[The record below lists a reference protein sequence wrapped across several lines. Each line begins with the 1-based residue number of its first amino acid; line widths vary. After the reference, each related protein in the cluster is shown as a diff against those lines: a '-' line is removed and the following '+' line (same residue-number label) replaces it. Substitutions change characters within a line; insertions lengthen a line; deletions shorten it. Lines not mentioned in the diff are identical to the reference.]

1 MRFNRHASS
10 SLHRRKNLES
20 GEMDALPRAL
30 VREILACASAPELV
44 PASLDALDG
53 RDFAKVPAEPSTSEL
68 RVLAQVCRTW
78 RELVEDVC
86 AENSRRVLHVDVVAS
101 EEERQ
106 QQQCEQQLR
115 EAGKSVR
122 DLRVSM
128 SRPKQALWWDLDHS
142 ADPTASSLSDNAA
155 LASIHWHWID
165 WPALLAL
172 CPNVERLDLSGVPLH
187 YAALGDIIDAAAN
200 SYPHLQALVL
210 PKRDFANAELVD
222 ASIDELFQKLYAA
235 MRCWKSLRQLTVP
248 SRSVFD
254 REDAS
259 NEFLASVL
267 KFCPSIE
274 YLDGW
279 KRTYGDTRFIM
290 SEENLCVSR
299 EVWTAFCR
307 ACERLREFS
316 WVVVPF
322 SDEFF
327 IPFGKSSNAL
337 LTRLQLTYNAKAPF
351 RIRRNE
357 YSTQGLCMLVRG
369 CPALEQM
376 DVVLHRLQPSDAL
389 IYPQLDEMIDPD
401 VFNDEFIV
409 TLVRSCSLL
418 RTLRIR
424 EVGTCAL
431 PMNAI
436 TDRGLRELASARHL
450 QLIDLQGVKCSPAG
464 ILSFFH
470 SFFDEENARLSN
482 SSHFRHSLAKRV
494 VNLRELGARFG
505 DVVQV
510 VLGDLGTSKEFVFND
525 APVEADDNGGS
536 ASAMGHPAMLFSLS
550 LASRRGSVVRKS
562 WLAEM
567 RSLLESR
574 FDGKLRF
581 AVFIADRR
589 TRGAR
594 DPVAK
599 TVVMNRSWMKKDVLR
614 VGKIVFFSSP
624 AALSRRDR
632 QALGA
637 KGETWIVDR
646 ES

>member
-1 MRFNRHASS
+1 
-10 SLHRRKNLES
+10 
-20 GEMDALPRAL
+20 MDALPRAL
-30 VREILACASAPELV
+30 VREILACAAAPELV
-44 PASLDALDG
+44 PASLGA
-53 RDFAKVPAEPSTSEL
+53 RDFAKAPAEPAAREL
-68 RVLAQVCRTW
+68 RVLAQVCRAW
-78 RELVEDVC
+78 RALVDDVVAED
-86 AENSRRVLHVDVVAS
+86 ARRVLRVDVAAG

-106 QQQCEQQLR
+106 QRQWEQRLR
-115 EAGKSVR
+115 GTGERVR
-122 DLRVSM
+122 DLRVSV
-128 SRPKQALWWDLDHS
+128 SRPKRALWWDLDYREEES
-142 ADPTASSLSDNAA
+142 TAARLPDGAA

-165 WPALLAL
+165 WPTLMAL

-187 YAALGDIIDAAAN
+187 HAALGDILQAAA
-200 SYPHLQALVL
+200 SLYPRLQALVL
-210 PKRDFANAELVD
+210 PKREYAASELVD
-222 ASIDELFQKLYAA
+222 ASIDELFQRLYAA
-235 MRCWKSLRQLTVP
+235 MRRWKGLRQLTVP

-279 KRTYGDTRFIM
+279 KRTYGDSRFVV

-307 ACERLREFS
+307 ACGKLREFS

-327 IPFGKSSNAL
+327 IPFGKSLNPL

-357 YSTQGLCMLVRG
+357 YSTQGLCVLVRG

-401 VFNDEFIV
+401 VFNDEFISS
-409 TLVRSCSLL
+409 LVRSCPLL
-418 RTLRIR
+418 RILRIR
-424 EVGTCAL
+424 EVGACAM

-436 TDRGLRELASARHL
+436 TDRGLSELASARHL
-450 QLIDLQGVKCSPAG
+450 QRIDLQGVKCSSAG
-464 ILSFFH
+464 ITSFFH
-470 SFFDEENARLSN
+470 AFFDQENACLSN
-482 SSHFRHSLAKRV
+482 KDRRFDAQAKRV
-494 VNLRELGARFG
+494 VVLRELGSRFG
-505 DVVQV
+505 EVVQG
-510 VLGDLGTSKEFVFND
+510 VLEDLSTNKELAFD
-525 APVEADDNGGS
+525 EAPVDAQGGASNGEGDQ
-536 ASAMGHPAMLFSLS
+536 AYAMFSLS
-550 LASRRGSVVRKS
+550 LASRRGSVMRKS
-562 WLAEM
+562 WLVEM
-567 RSLLESR
+567 RSLFEAR
-574 FDGKLRF
+574 FHRKLQF

-589 TRGAR
+589 ARGAR

-599 TVVMNRSWMKKDVLR
+599 SIVVNRSWMKKDVLR

-624 AALSRRDR
+624 EALGRRDSE
-632 QALGA
+632 ALGA
-637 KGETWIVDR
+637 TGETWIVDH